1 MRESLQQQTATADV
15 LKLFL
20 VVMEVAGAEVGW
32 PVFGLPPL
40 GKKLL
45 AGIECNSIKYGV
57 RFRRRRTDQ
66 SLSPDRRERA
76 PWRGPVAGG
85 LMSYGGDL
93 RESYRHVGLYAG
105 RILKGTEPTNL
116 PIYRARHKVVSLQCR
131 RSAPPLHTQLALGT
145 GRFPPPVASIWEEEM
160 CLSVNE

>member
-105 RILKGTEPTNL
+105 RILKGTEAADLPVYQATKVELIINL
-116 PIYRARHKVVSLQCR
+116 KTAK
-131 RSAPPLHTQLALGT
+131 ALGLEI
-145 GRFPPPVASIWEEEM
+145 PPTLLARADEVIE
-160 CLSVNE
+160 